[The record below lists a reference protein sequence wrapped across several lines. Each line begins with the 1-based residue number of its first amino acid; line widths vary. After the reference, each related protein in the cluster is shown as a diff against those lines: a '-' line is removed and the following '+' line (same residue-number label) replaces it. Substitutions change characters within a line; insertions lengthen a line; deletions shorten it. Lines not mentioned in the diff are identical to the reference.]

1 MKVLRLGMISLMV
14 ALALVGC
21 GRKGSLQ
28 APKSTVETP
37 ASATNDPGAVTP
49 AAKPATP
56 DKPFLLDGL
65 I

>member
-1 MKVLRLGMISLMV
+1 MMVLRLGIISLMV
-14 ALALVGC
+14 AIALAGC
-21 GRKGSLQ
+21 GRKGSFES
-28 APKSTVETP
+28 PKSTVEAP

-49 AAKPATP
+49 AAKPAKP